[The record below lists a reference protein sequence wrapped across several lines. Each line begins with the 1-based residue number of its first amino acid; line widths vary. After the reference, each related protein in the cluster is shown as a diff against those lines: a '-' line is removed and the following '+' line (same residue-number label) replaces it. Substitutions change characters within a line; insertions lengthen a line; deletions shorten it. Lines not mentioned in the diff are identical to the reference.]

1 MTYPRLWAVGLIL
14 IFGLSIAACSTACK
28 SDKIPVYPD
37 SGKST
42 EEPDK
47 DVQTKAATQENQ
59 SRQGR

>member
-47 DVQTKAATQENQ
+47 DVQKKSNY
-59 SRQGR
+59 

>member
-14 IFGLSIAACSTACK
+14 IFGLSIAGCSRACK

-47 DVQTKAATQENQ
+47 DVQKKSNY
-59 SRQGR
+59 